1 MKKKILIAEDNDNFG
16 MMLSSYLKMNHFDIV
31 WAKNGQEA
39 LKELHAAAFDLC
51 IFDVMMPVMDGF
63 ELASE
68 ARKRGFS
75 QPFLFLTAK
84 GMREDKITG
93 FSSGAID
100 YLVKPFDP
108 EILILKIKA
117 IFEQLGPAAAINKVI
132 SFGSFRFDTL
142 KRTLAL
148 GTAEKKL
155 SPKECDLLQLLLAN
169 RETVLTREEAL
180 LKIWKDDG
188 YFPTQSMNVFIT
200 KLRSHL
206 QIDPHYD
213 ITIESIRGTG
223 FLLSVKNRQ

>member
-1 MKKKILIAEDNDNFG
+1 MKKKILIAEDNENFG
-16 MMLSSYLKMNHFDIV
+16 MMLTSYLKMNHFDIV

-39 LKELHAAAFDLC
+39 LQEIHTTAFDLC
-51 IFDVMMPVMDGF
+51 IFDVMMPIMDGF

-68 ARKRGFS
+68 VRKRGFS

-93 FSSGAID
+93 YSSGAID

-117 IFEQLGPAAAINKVI
+117 IFEQLSPVAVKDTVI
-132 SFGSFRFDTL
+132 SFGSFRFDTF
-142 KRTLAL
+142 KRILAL
-148 GTAEKKL
+148 GSTEKKL
-155 SPKECDLLQLLLAN
+155 SPKERDLLQLLLAN
-169 RETVLTREEAL
+169 KEAVLTREEAL

-200 KLRSHL
+200 KLRNHL
-206 QIDPHYD
+206 QIDPVYD

-223 FLLSVKNRQ
+223 FLLSIKNKQ